1 VSDFQIASALFVR
14 LLFLS
19 LIAIGGVITVV
30 PDIQRYIVD
39 TQHWMTAAQF
49 ADAFALGQVSPGP
62 NMMYITLVGWT
73 IAGWMGAAAAT
84 AAMVLPP
91 AVLTL
96 LVARSERLSPQSR
109 AGRAIRGGL
118 APITL
123 GLMLASGW
131 ILVTSV
137 DHRWPGYAAT
147 GLTVIVVLRTRWNP
161 LWLIAAG
168 ALAGAVGVI

>member
-1 VSDFQIASALFVR
+1 VSHLQIAWALFVR

-30 PDIQRYIVD
+30 PDIQRYVVD
-39 TQHWMTAAQF
+39 TQHWMTATQF

-73 IAGWMGAAAAT
+73 IAGWMGAVAAT
-84 AAMVLPP
+84 AGMVLPP
-91 AVLTL
+91 VLLTL
-96 LVARSERLSPQSR
+96 IVARARSFSPQ
-109 AGRAIRGGL
+109 AKLGRAIRSGL

-137 DHRWPGYAAT
+137 DHRWPGYVAT
-147 GLTVIVVLRTRWNP
+147 VLTVIVVLRTKWNP

-168 ALAGAVGVI
+168 AVAGVIGLI

>member
-1 VSDFQIASALFVR
+1 MSRIHIISALFGHF
-14 LLFLS
+14 LLLS
-19 LIAIGGVITVV
+19 LIAIGGVTTVL
-30 PDIQRYIVD
+30 PDIQRYVVD

-62 NMMYITLVGWT
+62 NMMYVTLVGWM
-73 IAGWMGAAAAT
+73 IAGWGGAIATT

-91 AVLTL
+91 ATLTL
-96 LVARSERLSPQSR
+96 LVARARSLSPQAR
-109 AGRAIRGGL
+109 LGRAFRGGL

-137 DHRWPGYAAT
+137 DQRWPGYV
-147 GLTVIVVLRTRWNP
+147 LTVLTIVLVLRTKWNP

-168 ALAGAVGVI
+168 GMVGLI

>member
-1 VSDFQIASALFVR
+1 MSHFQIAWALFVR

-19 LIAIGGVITVV
+19 LIAIGGVITIV

-39 TQHWMTAAQF
+39 TQHWMTATQF

-73 IAGWMGAAAAT
+73 IAGWSGAAAAT

-96 LVARSERLSPQSR
+96 LAARAKSLSPQ
-109 AGRAIRGGL
+109 AKLGRAIRGGL

-137 DHRWPGYAAT
+137 DHRWPGYVVT
-147 GLTVIVVLRTRWNP
+147 VLTVIIVLRTKRNP

-168 ALAGAVGVI
+168 ALAGVTGLI